1 MGVVRK
7 RMMQVLCVVALL
19 FCLGITGWQ
28 LQEHSRLELVYKRA
42 SLDTGR
48 IADRIVELRG
58 EKLAA
63 WASDYSYW
71 DDMVKFVKTR
81 DPKWANVNLIT
92 AMATYQASALAV
104 YDPRGVQVY
113 SANSLGDPS
122 LRLLP
127 TRPEQIRPLF
137 SAGPLCHFFLQTSR
151 GLLEVRGAKIVPSM
165 DAKRT
170 GPSCGYFL
178 ASRMWDSSYVNE
190 VASLIDGKA
199 SLRLESF
206 GAKITQGEQTRTM
219 IVFRK
224 SLCGMDGRRL
234 QTLCIAKPFREG
246 GVQRAATQTTIALL
260 GLFAALMMGVLY
272 LSLSQFVVHPVRLIS
287 HAMETQ
293 SSDELSNL
301 ERDRSEFG
309 ALAVLIRQFF
319 QQKVALEAQT
329 HERARVEE
337 DLRKSERKF
346 KSIFEHSQ
354 VGILRTK
361 LSDGIFLEC
370 NRFLADLLGIAEI
383 ASQALGSISAANHYA
398 DPNQIDAVLAAAR
411 GNIVDSVELNMRRT
425 DGSTFVALF
434 SAIIYPEEDYLDGV
448 LLDITD
454 QKAAQEALTQ
464 AKAETEQANSNLREA
479 VARANEMAEKA
490 EAANV
495 AKSQFL
501 ANMSHEIRTPL
512 NGVIGTSG
520 LLLGTQLDPTQHRY
534 VNIIRSS
541 GETLLSVINDIL
553 DFSKIEAKKVQ
564 IESIEFD
571 LYIMVES
578 FCETMAMRAQE
589 KGLELI
595 FGIQPNTPRLLVG
608 DPGRIRQIMTNIV
621 GNAIKFTEKG
631 EIIVTVSP
639 ASPRKKM
646 AMVKVEVR
654 DTGMGMS
661 KESQK
666 NVLQPFAQADGS
678 ITRKYG
684 GTGLGLAISKHLAEL
699 IGGKLGFESK
709 VGIGTTFWFTVALN
723 RQDVDETSE
732 MALPDAETIRSASV
746 IIADASETNRL
757 VLKSVLDSWGIT
769 NETVGS
775 AEELMDRLENAAQ
788 TGVPYRVA
796 VIDVHLP
803 DTDSI
808 DLCRCIRS
816 NSAMQTMG
824 LIAMVRLAELNE
836 SEQYTRAG
844 FNRCLP
850 KPIGRS
856 ALFDCFVSVIS
867 QDKAVNQQ
875 SSKQE
880 RAPALQPRAENQRFR
895 ILLAEDNETNQM
907 VAEAMVETLG
917 YRVDIV
923 ENGADAVKSLCEQ
936 DYDLVLMDCQMPVMD
951 GYAATAMI
959 RADGSGVRN
968 PSIPIVAITAN
979 AMDSDR
985 RQCQEAGMDDYLSK
999 PVTPEAMATTLG
1011 KWLPV
1016 ESDAEEA
1023 VDPAVNA
1030 CASEQEALQ
1039 VTTPMSLPDEPEFP
1053 VFEAGSLLARIG
1065 GNEVLARKIMRKF
1078 LDDVPKRVELLR
1090 EALGNGNLKEA
1101 LLHAH
1106 TVKGSSRNVGAQ
1118 SLGQA
1123 AERLEKA
1130 CQADDPG
1137 SLAELTERVEAQFEE
1152 LKARLAA

>member
-1 MGVVRK
+1 MGIVRK
-7 RMMQVLCVVALL
+7 RMMLVLCAVALL
-19 FCLGITGWQ
+19 FCLGIAGWQ
-28 LQEHSRLELVYKRA
+28 FQEHGHFATEYNQA
-42 SLDTGR
+42 SSDTGR
-48 IADRIVELRG
+48 IADKLVELRG

-63 WASDYSYW
+63 WASDYSFW

-81 DPKWANVNLIT
+81 DPKWAKANLIT
-92 AMATYQASALAV
+92 GMATYGASALAV
-104 YDPRGVQVY
+104 YAPNGVCIY
-113 SANSLGDPS
+113 SANLLGHPS

-127 TRPEQIRPLF
+127 TRPEQIRRLF
-137 SAGPLCHFFLQTSR
+137 AAGPFCHFFLQTSH
-151 GLLEVRGAKIVPSM
+151 GLLEVRGAKIVPNK
-165 DAKRT
+165 DPTHT
-170 GPSCGYFL
+170 GASFGYFL
-178 ASRMWDSSYVNE
+178 ASRMWDSSYVDG

-199 SLRLESF
+199 SLQLASS
-206 GAKITQGEQTRTM
+206 GSQMTPGERTRRT
-219 IVFRK
+219 IIFRK
-224 SLCGMDGRRL
+224 TLRGMDGRRV
-234 QTLCIAKPFREG
+234 QTLCIAKPFKEG
-246 GVQRAATQTTIALL
+246 RLQKADLQKTIVLL
-260 GLFAALMMGVLY
+260 GLFAALMIGVLY
-272 LSLSQFVVHPVRLIS
+272 LCLSRFVARPLRLIS

-293 SSDELSNL
+293 SSDELPNL

-309 ALAVLIRQFF
+309 ALAALIRQFF
-319 QQKVALEAQT
+319 QQKVALEAET
-329 HERARVEE
+329 RKRARVEE

-354 VGILRTK
+354 VGIFRTR
-361 LSDGIFLEC
+361 LSDGTYLEC
-370 NRFLADLLGIAEI
+370 NRFLADLLGISDI
-383 ASQALGSISAANHYA
+383 GPQTLGSISAANYYA
-398 DPNQIDAVLAAAR
+398 DPNQRRAVLDAAR
-411 GNIVDSVELNMRRT
+411 GNIVDSVELNMHRA

-434 SAIIYPEEDYLDGV
+434 SAIIHPEENYLDGM

-454 QKAAQEALTQ
+454 RKAAQEALTQ
-464 AKAETEQANSNLREA
+464 AKAETEQANSSLREA
-479 VARANEMAEKA
+479 VARANELAGKA

-520 LLLGTQLDPTQHRY
+520 LLLGTELDSTQHRY
-534 VNIIRSS
+534 VDIIRSS
-541 GETLLSVINDIL
+541 GEGLLSVINDIL

-564 IESIEFD
+564 FESIEFD

-589 KGLELI
+589 KGIELI
-595 FGIQPNTPRLLVG
+595 FGIQPNTPRLLIG

-646 AMVKVEVR
+646 AMVKIEVR

-666 NVLQPFAQADGS
+666 SVLQPFAQADGS

-699 IGGKLGFESK
+699 MGGKMGFESK
-709 VGIGTTFWFTVALN
+709 PGMGSTFWFTVALN
-723 RQDVDETSE
+723 RQDADETSE
-732 MALPDAETIRSASV
+732 MALPDAETIRGASV
-746 IIADASETNRL
+746 IIADASETNRV
-757 VLKSVLDSWGIT
+757 VLKGILDSWGIA
-769 NETVGS
+769 NDAAGS
-775 AEELMDRLENAAQ
+775 AEELMGRLENAAR
-788 TGVPYRVA
+788 TGAPYNVA
-796 VIDVHLP
+796 IVDVHLP
-803 DTDSI
+803 GSDSV

-968 PSIPIVAITAN
+968 PSIPIVALTAN

-999 PVTPEAMATTLG
+999 PVTAEAMATTLS

-1016 ESDAEEA
+1016 ESAAEE
-1023 VDPAVNA
+1023 P
-1030 CASEQEALQ
+1030 Q
-1039 VTTPMSLPDEPEFP
+1039 VTTPTTLPDEPELP
-1053 VFEAGSLLARIG
+1053 VFEEGSLLARIG

-1090 EALGNGNLKEA
+1090 EALGNGNLEEA

-1130 CQADDPG
+1130 CQTNDSG
-1137 SLAELTERVEAQFEE
+1137 SLTELTERVEAQFEE